1 MRVKFSFKLNRDG
14 NYYFGL
20 ILLVAASISILWA
33 FFFDGFAPED
43 FLVYFLIYAWGFT
56 LLLKSDTEYRL
67 NRLETT
73 VTVLKDRLDALEIC
87 DLPEVESLEDLAVLE
102 AIETTEEPDAET
114 SGENDFMEA
123 TAALTK
129 ESDETEKRVSQTEQE
144 DDTFSTAIEQSDE
157 IERKA
162 GGCFTDN
169 DQ

>member
-1 MRVKFSFKLNRDG
+1 MRVKFRFKLGRDG

-20 ILLVAASISILWA
+20 VMLVVASVSILWA
-33 FFFDGFAPED
+33 FFFDGFEPVD

-73 VTVLKDRLDALEIC
+73 VTILKDRLDAFEIG
-87 DLPEVESLEDLAVLE
+87 DLPAVEALEALEVLE
-102 AIETTEEPDAET
+102 ATEETEGPDAELRE
-114 SGENDFMEA
+114 ENDN
-123 TAALTK
+123 TAAAATLPK
-129 ESDETEKRVSQTEQE
+129 ESEPSKTVTNESKPTGM
-144 DDTFSTAIEQSDE
+144 TTAMDQSDE
-157 IERKA
+157 IERKE